1 MIEVQLPDGRVIEF
15 PPDTAPDVM
24 QRVASQAAQ
33 AAQSQAAPAAPAAP
47 RASFGERFATGLG
60 DIFRG
65 AEQLTANV
73 NDGRQNRVMD
83 FLRQNPN
90 IAPIMEQAAA
100 TVPMETAAEANARIA
115 EREKTYQ
122 ASRGPGQQT
131 LSSLILES
139 GAPNPGIDWA
149 RIGGN
154 VVSTLPAGMAAI
166 PTRLAGAIGMGA
178 FQGGAMGGLQPVTEG
193 DYGEGVGRN
202 VLLGAGA
209 GAVGGALSY
218 GAGRMLQGRQA
229 PATRPE
235 AVELAERGVNL
246 TPGQI
251 AGGQLQRLEE
261 SVASIPFVGQMIR
274 NRQTESLTSF
284 NRATADEV
292 LKPLGVKVPAN
303 IEAGFDLNAFTRQ
316 TISKTY
322 DDVLS
327 AAKPFQID
335 QQFNQDLARVSQQFM
350 IPTERQEFMRLVRD
364 GIVPRLGGQNIKP
377 ADYQIVR
384 EELGRMARESAGPNA
399 TRPQLE
405 QSRAFHGLQEAFDE
419 LFKRS
424 NPSLA
429 PQMDAAN
436 ASWAAL
442 TRMQK
447 AAAEQGA
454 REGVF
459 TPAML
464 DRAVRSGD
472 ETVRRRA
479 YAEGDALLQSLSAPA
494 KAVLPRTVN
503 DSGTTERA
511 LASALFLGGAPAVAT
526 GMTPLGIGMGVG
538 TAGLY
543 TPFGSRLAQALMLGN
558 RPDWAVSTG
567 RAIAP
572 LGAAPAAS
580 YFLAPSANQQPQ

>member
-1 MIEVQLPDGRVIEF
+1 MIEVELPDGRVIEF

-33 AAQSQAAPAAPAAP
+33 SQAAPAAPAAP
-47 RASFGERFATGLG
+47 RASFGQRFATGLG

-122 ASRGPGQQT
+122 ASRGPD
-131 LSSLILES
+131 
-139 GAPNPGIDWA
+139 PGIDWA

-166 PTRLAGAIGMGA
+166 PTRLGAAIGMGA
-178 FQGGAMGGLQPVTEG
+178 FQGAAMGGLQPVTEG
-193 DYGEGVGRN
+193 DYAEGVKGN
-202 VLLGAGA
+202 VLLGAGT
-209 GAVGGALSY
+209 GAVGGAASY
-218 GAGRMLQGRQA
+218 SAGRMLQGRQA

-350 IPTERQEFMRLVRD
+350 IPIERQEFMRLVRD
-364 GIVPRLGGQNIKP
+364 GIVPRLGGQNINP

-405 QSRAFHGLQEAFDE
+405 QSRAFQGLQEAFDE

-526 GMTPLGIGMGVG
+526 GMTPLGIAMGVG

-543 TPFGSRLAQALMLGN
+543 TPFGARLAQALMLGN